1 MSEGRTLQLQT
12 LSEVHLDFAAE
23 AGRIGLWE
31 LDLATGC
38 LVTSARYKA
47 NLGLPPDAP
56 LTWDGVE
63 ALVHPDDRERRAATL
78 RQAIAIAEE
87 YDIEYRVLRPDG
99 HTGWLHVSARVA
111 RDPDGRPQLLAGVSF
126 DVTERRQAEWRLEL
140 SEESLRLAAD
150 AAEIGIWDLDL
161 ANDALTWSDRTNAMF
176 GISPGVPVTMR
187 DFYGG
192 LHPDDFEATAA
203 AFASAID
210 PAVRATYD
218 VEYRT
223 VGREDG
229 VIRWVAAK
237 GRGLFNAGPLN
248 EGRCH
253 RAIGTAIDITARKLA
268 ALRQDFLLNL
278 MDSLRHLTDP
288 DAIMATAVQALGRHL
303 GACRVGYGQVQP
315 DDVSI
320 HLETC
325 FVDGVQRL
333 TGLFALDSFGP
344 LSIARQRRGYTVAV
358 DDVAGDPQ
366 YDLAVWDGIGT
377 RAFVSVPLVRD
388 GRLRASLF
396 VNHRNP
402 HVWHQQETA
411 LIEDV
416 ARRLW
421 DVLER
426 ARAEEALR
434 QLNAALEQQ
443 VEQRTQELRRTW
455 RLAPV
460 VMVVA
465 GPDGKILDVNPAWT
479 GLLGWTPD
487 ETIGRNVMEFVA
499 PEDQAAGSAGMQRLA
514 RGLPVIEFQLRF
526 VSKSGAHGRISWT
539 TVPDGGQLYGYGR
552 DVTDQVKAEERLLQA
567 QKMEAVGQL
576 TGGLAH
582 DFNNLLTGVTAGL
595 ELLQKRIKQG
605 RLADL
610 DRYIGAAQGAAR
622 RAASLTQRL
631 LAFSRRQTLDPRP
644 TDVSA
649 LVAGMEEFI
658 QRSVGP
664 HLRLRLS
671 CAADLWTVLVDGHQ
685 LENALL
691 NLCINA
697 RDAMPD
703 GGDLTIA
710 AANVTLGKAAARDIE
725 VPPGDYVELCVTD
738 TGAGMAPDVMR
749 RAFDPFFTTKPLG
762 AGTGLGL
769 SMVYGFA
776 QQSGGQVRIQSAP
789 GQGTSVRLY
798 LPRDFSLSALGD
810 LDAPAE
816 HGLPGAAA
824 PAARPATVLVV
835 DDEASIRMLVCEALH
850 DLGYSSVQAED
861 GAAALKILESG
872 TALDLL
878 VSDVGLPGG
887 LNGRQL
893 ADHARRTREQLK
905 VLFITGYAESA
916 SVGPAQLEAGMQVM
930 CKPFEL
936 DTLAA
941 RIRDMIAE

>member
-1 MSEGRTLQLQT
+1 
-12 LSEVHLDFAAE
+12 
-23 AGRIGLWE
+23 
-31 LDLATGC
+31 
-38 LVTSARYKA
+38 LVTSARYKT

-56 LTWDGVE
+56 LTWE
-63 ALVHPDDRERRAATL
+63 RLESLVHPDDRDRRAAAM
-78 RQAIAIAEE
+78 RQAIATSAD

-99 HTGWLHVSARVA
+99 STGWLHVSARVA
-111 RDPDGRPQLLAGVSF
+111 RDLGGATRLFAGVSF
-126 DVTERRQAEWRLEL
+126 DVTARRQAELSLEL

-150 AAEIGIWDLDL
+150 AAEVGIWDLDL
-161 ANDALTWSDRTNAMF
+161 TNDVLTWSDRTKAMF
-176 GISPGVPVTMR
+176 GISPHRPCSMR
-187 DFYGG
+187 DFYSL
-192 LHPDDFEATAA
+192 LHPDDFAATSA

-210 PAVRATYD
+210 PAIRATYD

-237 GRGLFNAGPLN
+237 GRGLFSNGC
-248 EGRCH
+248 CH
-253 RAIGTAIDITARKLA
+253 RALGTAIDITERKLA
-268 ALRQDFLLNL
+268 ALQQDFLLNL
-278 MDSLRHLTDP
+278 MDGLRHLTDP
-288 DAIMATAVQALGRHL
+288 DAIMDTAVQALGRHL

-315 DDVSI
+315 DDTMI
-320 HLETC
+320 WLETC
-325 FVDGVQRL
+325 HVDGVQPL
-333 TGLFALDSFGP
+333 IGMFALDSFGP
-344 LSIARQRRGYTVAV
+344 HNIARQRRGLTVVVNDIA
-358 DDVAGDPQ
+358 ADPQ
-366 YDLAVWDGIGT
+366 NDLAVWDAIGT
-377 RAFVSVPLVRD
+377 RAYVSVPLVRD
-388 GRLRASLF
+388 GRFRASLF
-396 VNHRNP
+396 VNHRTP
-402 HVWHQQETA
+402 HVWHPQEAA

-416 ARRLW
+416 ARRIW

-434 QLNAALEQQ
+434 QLNAALEEQ
-443 VEQRTQELRRTW
+443 VEQRTQELTRTW

-460 VMVVA
+460 VMVV
-465 GPDGKILDVNPAWT
+465 GSPDGTLQDVNSAWT
-479 GLLGWTPD
+479 GLLGWTPE

-499 PEDQAAGSAGMQRLA
+499 PEDHAAGLSGMQRLSQ
-514 RGLPVIEFQLRF
+514 GLPVIEFQLRF
-526 VSKSGAHGRISWT
+526 VSKAGAHRRISWT
-539 TVPDGGQLYGYGR
+539 TVPDGGRLYGYGR
-552 DVTDQVKAEERLLQA
+552 DVTDQIVAEERLLQA

-605 RLADL
+605 RFGELE
-610 DRYIGAAQGAAR
+610 RYIAAAQGAAR

-644 TDVSA
+644 TDVA
-649 LVAGMEEFI
+649 CLVAGMEDFI
-658 QRSVGP
+658 QRTVGP
-664 HLRLRLS
+664 HLRLRLA
-671 CAADLWTVLVDGHQ
+671 CAADLWAVLADGHQ

-710 AANVTLGKAAARDIE
+710 AANCSLAEAAARDIE
-725 VPPGDYVELCVTD
+725 VPPGDYVELSVTD
-738 TGAGMAPDVMR
+738 TGSGMSPEVMR

-789 GQGTSVRLY
+789 GHGTSVRLY
-798 LPRDFSLSALGD
+798 LPRGFGPVETSDVESNADEGT
-810 LDAPAE
+810 PAE
-816 HGLPGAAA
+816 TA
-824 PAARPATVLVV
+824 PTARPAAVLVV
-835 DDEASIRMLVCEALH
+835 DDEATIRMLVCEALN

-861 GAAALKILESG
+861 GASALKILESG
-872 TALDLL
+872 AKLDLL

-893 ADHARRTREQLK
+893 ADHARRTREELK

-916 SVGPAQLEAGMQVM
+916 TVGPALLESGMQVI

-936 DTLAA
+936 ESLTA
-941 RIRDMIAE
+941 RIRDMIAGG